1 MMLLIARLTLT
12 QLLGQKRIYLLA
24 VIAALPVLIAAVF
37 SVTGDDASPQNFA
50 AGLAETFHITLLLPL
65 VALILGTAAFGQE
78 VEDGTAVYIL
88 ARPIPRW
95 QIFAAKLGATWLAG
109 GVLMVAAVVAALGIV
124 LAGEPQQSLIAGFAI
139 ASFIGMGLYSSF
151 FIALSA
157 FTGRALIVGLFYIF
171 IWEGVVTSF
180 APGLA
185 HFSIRE
191 YTLAIAD
198 AFSSSNQIQAELGLT
213 AAAIGI
219 GAIAILSLWFGTRQL
234 GSFELSER
242 L

>member
-24 VIAALPVLIAAVF
+24 VMAALPVLIAVVF
-37 SVTGDDASPQNFA
+37 RLSGSGDSPQNFA
-50 AGLAETFHITLLLPL
+50 AGLAETFHMTLLLPL
-65 VALILGTAAFGQE
+65 IALILGTAAFGQE
-78 VEDGTAVYIL
+78 VEDATAVYIL

-95 QIFAAKLGATWLAG
+95 QIIAAKLGATWLAG
-109 GVLMVAAVVAALGIV
+109 GVLMVAAVIAALGII
-124 LAGEPQQSLIAGFAI
+124 LAGETQEGLVAGFAL
-139 ASFIGMGLYSSF
+139 AAFIGIGLYSSF

-180 APGLA
+180 APGVA
-185 HFSIRE
+185 YFSIRE

-198 AFSSSNQIQAELGLT
+198 AVSSSSQLQAELSL
-213 AAAIGI
+213 AAAALGI
-219 GAIAILSLWFGTRQL
+219 GAVTVLSLWFGIRQL